1 MEVCLRQLRAR
12 RRAGAEDRFLAIF
25 TERIR
30 VERVPVVQTNQ
41 HMHLFRTLSTS
52 LLLLTAISARPQAM
66 GNLMYETNSR
76 MFFQQAE
83 QAVKATIQGNT
94 LVLEVNA
101 MMNMRADSY
110 LAIFNLTQL
119 GQSAEEAD
127 SLMQQRLGNLTA
139 RLAKS
144 GVKEKDVFV
153 DMLSFVP
160 VYEIETTRKF
170 FSKTYQ
176 EVPAGFEIQ
185 KNIHIKFTD
194 ARMLDQI
201 VSAAAKEGIYDLVKV
216 DYFVRQQSAC
226 YDTLRI
232 FATKLLQEKLKNF
245 SSLGLKLDESHR
257 TAAEK
262 NGAYFP
268 LDRYTAYQT
277 RTRTSLNS
285 RRNGQL
291 TDDVRSAS
299 TLFYNKVPYGNF
311 DIVLHADITEPPV
324 QYTYNL
330 TVQCQLP
337 EAFPKKDVKEI
348 VKYIWLSDTGN
359 AKEVVLP

>member
-1 MEVCLRQLRAR
+1 
-12 RRAGAEDRFLAIF
+12 
-25 TERIR
+25 
-30 VERVPVVQTNQ
+30 
-41 HMHLFRTLSTS
+41 
-52 LLLLTAISARPQAM
+52 M
-66 GNLMYETNSR
+66 GNLMYEANNR
-76 MFFQQAE
+76 MFFQQAM
-83 QAVKATIQGNT
+83 QPVKATIQGNM

-110 LAIFNLTQL
+110 LAIFNLNQL

-127 SLMQQRLGNLTA
+127 SLMNGRVA
-139 RLAKS
+139 RFKANIRNV
-144 GVKEKDVFV
+144 GVKEADIFT

-176 EVPAGFEIQ
+176 EVPAGFEVQ

-194 ARMLDQI
+194 ARVLDRI

-216 DYFVRQQSAC
+216 DYFVEQQSAC
-226 YDTLRI
+226 YDTLRL
-232 FATKLLQEKLKNF
+232 FATKLLKEKLKNF
-245 SSLGLKLDESHR
+245 ASLGLELEESHR
-257 TAAEK
+257 TAAEQ
-262 NGAYFP
+262 NAAYFP
-268 LDRYTAYQT
+268 LDRYTTYQT
-277 RTRTSLNS
+277 RTRSSLNS
-285 RRNGQL
+285 RRRGQVIN
-291 TDDVRSAS
+291 DVRSPS

-337 EAFPKKDVKEI
+337 EAFPKKEAKQV
-348 VKYIWLSDTGN
+348 VKYVWLSDTGT
-359 AKEVVLP
+359 AKEVLLP

>member
-1 MEVCLRQLRAR
+1 ML
-12 RRAGAEDRFLAIF
+12 I
-25 TERIR
+25 T
-30 VERVPVVQTNQ
+30 
-41 HMHLFRTLSTS
+41 RTLLIT
-52 LLLLTAISARPQAM
+52 TALFTTLEAKPQAM

-76 MFFQQAE
+76 IYFQQAE
-83 QAVKATIQGNT
+83 QSVKASLQGNM

-119 GQSAEEAD
+119 GRSAEEAD
-127 SLMQQRLGNLTA
+127 SLMNGRMERLMTKL
-139 RLAKS
+139 RKV
-144 GVKEKDVFV
+144 GVKDADVFT

-160 VYEIETTRKF
+160 VYEMEATRKL
-170 FSKTYQ
+170 FSTSFQ

-194 ARMLDQI
+194 ARVLDKI
-201 VSAAAKEGIYDLVKV
+201 VSEAAKEGLYDLVKV
-216 DYFVRQQSAC
+216 DYFVEQQSAC
-226 YDTLRI
+226 YDTLRM
-232 FATKLLQEKLKNF
+232 FATKLMQEKLKNF
-245 SSLGLKLDESHR
+245 AKLGLRVEESHR

-285 RRNGQL
+285 RRKGQL
-291 TDDVRSAS
+291 VDDVRSPS

-337 EAFPKKDVKEI
+337 EAFPKKEVKDI
-348 VKYIWLSDTGN
+348 IKYLWISDKGD
-359 AKEVVLP
+359 AKTIALP

>member
-1 MEVCLRQLRAR
+1 MNASRAAVYR
-12 RRAGAEDRFLAIF
+12 SGNRSI
-25 TERIR
+25 
-30 VERVPVVQTNQ
+30 
-41 HMHLFRTLSTS
+41 MHSLFRPLLTLSAI
-52 LLLLTAISARPQAM
+52 LLVITARPQAM

-83 QAVKATIQGNT
+83 QTVKATIQGNV

-101 MMNMRADSY
+101 MMNMKADSY
-110 LAIFNLTQL
+110 LAIFNVTQL

-127 SLMQQRLGNLTA
+127 SLMNA
-139 RLAKS
+139 RVGRFTGRVKKH
-144 GVKEKDVFV
+144 GVKEADVFT
-153 DMLSFVP
+153 DMLSFIP
-160 VYEIETTRKF
+160 VYEIETTRKL

-185 KNIHIKFTD
+185 KNIHVKFTD
-194 ARMLDQI
+194 ARVLDKL
-201 VSAAAKEGIYDLVKV
+201 VTAAAMEEIYDLVKV
-216 DYFVRQQSAC
+216 DFFVEKQSSC

-232 FATKLLQEKLKNF
+232 FATKLLQQKLDNF
-245 SSLGLKLDESHR
+245 AKLGLKVEESHR

-262 NGAYFP
+262 NNAYFP
-268 LDRYTAYQT
+268 LDRYTAYQS
-277 RTRTSLNS
+277 RTQSSLNS
-285 RRNGQL
+285 RRKGQL
-291 TDDVRSAS
+291 VNDVKKSN

-330 TVQCQLP
+330 TMQCQLP

-348 VKYIWLSDTGN
+348 IKYLWITEKGEVKELNMGS
-359 AKEVVLP
+359 